1 MAQNIQKY
9 QEAVKLGEKFN
20 SEEKWSEAIATF
32 RIALGEFKNRPEV
45 YAGLATACIGRKQY
59 DRALDCYKLATRTS
73 DSKIEYLAKIT
84 DLQER
89 MGQLNDAART
99 YMAIGELHFKNHATD
114 DAIDHW
120 ERAIRLD
127 ADLLGAHQRL
137 ALAFQRLDRRGAA
150 VREYLAIA
158 RILNA
163 QGKKDSALKICAA
176 AQRLEP
182 DNPDIGTAI
191 ELIEK
196 GAAAFDLPE
205 EEEEEDLVA
214 AEAEPEDPEEDYS
227 SMFTAV
233 RQAADH
239 LEANGAEAK
248 SQTGELSEKTAA
260 DQGLEL
266 AREDLSE
273 ELFREDE
280 ENEFSQEGMLK
291 LERDALIGQALHYQD
306 RGDISRAIS
315 LYEKATAGGLNI
327 AGAWFMLGTLYL
339 QNEQEVAAFQ
349 AFEKAGADERYSA
362 AVRDALS
369 N

>member
-9 QEAVKLGEKFN
+9 QEAVKMGEKFN
-20 SEEKWSEAIATF
+20 SEEKWNEAIASF

-45 YAGLATACIGRKQY
+45 YAGLAVACIGRKQY

-73 DSKIEYLAKIT
+73 DSKLEYLVQIT

-89 MGQLNDAART
+89 MGQLHDAART
-99 YMAIGELHFKNHATD
+99 YMAIGELHFNNQSTD
-114 DAIDHW
+114 DAIDNW

-137 ALAFQRLDRRGAA
+137 ALAFQRLNKSSAA

-163 QGKKDSALKICAA
+163 QGKKESALKICAA

-205 EEEEEDLVA
+205 EDEEEDSPA
-214 AEAEPEDPEEDYS
+214 AVSELEDEEEYS
-227 SMFTAV
+227 TMFTAV

-239 LEANGAEAK
+239 LESSGAEAK
-248 SQTGELSEKTAA
+248 SQTGELEQKRASE
-260 DQGLEL
+260 QGLDL

-280 ENEFSQEGMLK
+280 EDEFSREGMLK

-306 RGDISRAIS
+306 RGDIAKAID
-315 LYEKATAGGLNI
+315 LYEKALAGGLNL
-327 AGAWFMLGTLYL
+327 AGAWYMIGTLYL

-349 AFEKAGADERYSA
+349 AFEKAGADDRYAA
-362 AVRDALS
+362 AVRDALT
-369 N
+369 